1 MFLSL
6 SIISALL
13 LKTAIALKAALIG
26 HAVAHGVATTAAAHG
41 VAAATTTAAAHG
53 VAATTA
59 ATTAAHGVA
68 TTTAA
73 YGVAATTAHGAAVSN
88 LQQDLAALSIVMV

>member
-13 LKTAIALKAALIG
+13 LKTAIAMKAALIG
-26 HAVAHGVATTAAAHG
+26 HAVAHGVAA
-41 VAAATTTAAAHG
+41 TAAAHG

-68 TTTAA
+68 
-73 YGVAATTAHGAAVSN
+73 ATTAHGVAGTAVSN
-88 LQQDLAALSIVMV
+88 LQQDLAALTTVMV

>member
-13 LKTAIALKAALIG
+13 LKTAIAMKAALIG
-26 HAVAHGVATTAAAHG
+26 HAVAHGVAA
-41 VAAATTTAAAHG
+41 TAAAHG

-59 ATTAAHGVA
+59 HGVA
-68 TTTAA
+68 GT
-73 YGVAATTAHGAAVSN
+73 AVSN
-88 LQQDLAALSIVMV
+88 LQQDLAALTTVMV

>member
-13 LKTAIALKAALIG
+13 LKTAIAMKAALIG
-26 HAVAHGVATTAAAHG
+26 HAVAHGVAATTAAAHG
-41 VAAATTTAAAHG
+41 VAATTVAATTAAAHG

-59 ATTAAHGVA
+59 H
-68 TTTAA
+68 
-73 YGVAATTAHGAAVSN
+73 GVAATTAHGVSN
-88 LQQDLAALSIVMV
+88 LQQDLAALTTVMV